1 MAKVKTIDDFIK
13 FINKLIKGK
22 NITKDTKLKDLGITD
37 EQQKALFNFMKSY
50 KKSEF
55 KEEYFDNIN
64 TLEDLFNVISKK

>member
-1 MAKVKTIDDFIK
+1 MANIKTIDDFIK

-55 KEEYFDNIN
+55 KEEDFDNIN

>member
-1 MAKVKTIDDFIK
+1 MANIKTIDDFIK

-55 KEEYFDNIN
+55 KEEDFDNVN